1 MTAVLRDHPRACG
14 EHYGRYSLP
23 TASVGSSP
31 RMRGTLIMTA
41 NTTRRCGIIPAHAG
55 NTNTY
60 DNFACA
66 CGDHPRACGEHVI
79 IRSFPRVM
87 GGSSP
92 RMRGT
97 RHRRRISKT
106 WTGIIPAHA
115 GNTSDLTCGV
125 SNLRDH
131 PRACGEHIKVVERRS
146 RRGGSSPRMRG
157 THYRCNGHCVY
168 AGIIP
173 AHAGNT

>member
-14 EHYGRYSLP
+14 EHSRPDHPTRYP
-23 TASVGSSP
+23 RGSSP

-97 RHRRRISKT
+97 L
-106 WTGIIPAHA
+106 GGAVLVD
-115 GNTSDLTCGV
+115 DL
-125 SNLRDH
+125 
-131 PRACGEHIKVVERRS
+131 
-146 RRGGSSPRMRG
+146 
-157 THYRCNGHCVY
+157 

-173 AHAGNT
+173 AHAGNTRAVSRSIAASRDHPRACGEHCFRPLWRRRFLGSSPRMRGTPVLLQECRP